1 MEGLSGFNA
10 ASKLYDNYAK
20 KDNKVR
26 ESRDAKSD
34 APAREKN
41 EIGASYEK
49 SDDLR
54 VSSNS
59 KVELSER
66 AQKLLDKL
74 KEKYGDR
81 MDIMVANFS
90 TDEEAQQIMSRGT
103 KDYSVLIS
111 VDELEKM
118 AESEETEQELFK
130 KIDDATGNL
139 EKLKEQL
146 EESGEE
152 VKSIGISI
160 ADDGTVSYFAELEKA
175 SEKQK
180 ERIDAAKEAKQEEA
194 AKAAKEAKK
203 EKLEKKP
210 ETVKTATVKGSSID
224 ELLEN
229 IKKIDWNAIKEQQ
242 VVPAGGHFDFS
253 A

>member
-10 ASKLYDNYAK
+10 ASKLYDNFAK
-20 KDNKVR
+20 KDNRVKER
-26 ESRDAKSD
+26 EDNKSE
-34 APAREKN
+34 APKRN
-41 EIGASYEK
+41 DEIGASYEK
-49 SDDLR
+49 SNDLR
-54 VSSNS
+54 VSSNT
-59 KVELSER
+59 KVELSDR

-118 AESEETEQELFK
+118 AENEETEKELFN
-130 KIDDATGNL
+130 KIDEATGNL

-160 ADDGTVSYFAELEKA
+160 ADDGTVSYFAEIEKL

-180 ERIDAAKEAKQEEA
+180 ERIDAAKEAKKEEA
-194 AKAAKEAKK
+194 AKAAKEEKK

-210 ETVKTATVKGSSID
+210 EPVKTATVKGSSIE

-229 IKKIDWNAIKEQQ
+229 IKKIDWSAIKEQQ
-242 VVPAGGHFDFS
+242 VVPQGGHFDFS

>member
-10 ASKLYDNYAK
+10 ASKLYDNFAK
-20 KDNKVR
+20 KDNRVKER
-26 ESRDAKSD
+26 EDNKTE
-34 APAREKN
+34 APKRN
-41 EIGASYEK
+41 DEIGASYEK
-49 SDDLR
+49 SNDLR
-54 VSSNS
+54 VSSNT
-59 KVELSER
+59 KVELSDR

-118 AESEETEQELFK
+118 AENEETEKELFN
-130 KIDDATGNL
+130 KIDEATGNL

-160 ADDGTVSYFAELEKA
+160 ADDGTVSYFAEIEKL

-180 ERIDAAKEAKQEEA
+180 ERIDAAKEAKKEEA
-194 AKAAKEAKK
+194 AKAAKEEKK

-210 ETVKTATVKGSSID
+210 EAVKTATVKGSSID

-229 IKKIDWNAIKEQQ
+229 IKKIDWSAIKGQQ
-242 VVPAGGHFDFS
+242 VVPQGGHFDFS